1 VTTTPPETPPE
12 PTGPEPKASPSQS
25 SAASAPSQSSAASA
39 SSGFPPS
46 GSSPSGFPP
55 SGSSPSGSPPSGSPP
70 SGSPG
75 ASSDSSSRS
84 KQPSLAPGAALLV
97 LAGVLIVIV
106 LIKPDMPDWLRT
118 TIAILAVVVVI
129 GLLAYAFVVFRET
142 TRGGSR

>member
-1 VTTTPPETPPE
+1 MTTTPPETPPE

-46 GSSPSGFPP
+46 GSSPSG
-55 SGSSPSGSPPSGSPP
+55 SPPSGSTPSGSTP

-75 ASSDSSSRS
+75 ASSESSSRS

-106 LIKPDMPDWLRT
+106 LVKPDMPDWLRT

>member
-46 GSSPSGFPP
+46 GSSPSG
-55 SGSSPSGSPPSGSPP
+55 SPPSGSTP

-75 ASSDSSSRS
+75 ASSESSSRS

-106 LIKPDMPDWLRT
+106 LVKPDMPDWLRT

>member
-1 VTTTPPETPPE
+1 MSDESPPETPPE

-39 SSGFPPS
+39 SSGFL
-46 GSSPSGFPP
+46 P
-55 SGSSPSGSPPSGSPP
+55 SGSSPSGSPPSGSTP

-75 ASSDSSSRS
+75 ASSESSSRS

-106 LIKPDMPDWLRT
+106 LVKPDMPDWLRT

>member
-39 SSGFPPS
+39 SSGFL
-46 GSSPSGFPP
+46 P
-55 SGSSPSGSPPSGSPP
+55 SGSSPSGSPPSGSTP

-75 ASSDSSSRS
+75 ASSESSSRS

-106 LIKPDMPDWLRT
+106 LVKPDMPDWLRT

>member
-1 VTTTPPETPPE
+1 MTTTPPE
-12 PTGPEPKASPSQS
+12 PTGADPEP
-25 SAASAPSQSSAASA
+25 SAASESSAPESSA
-39 SSGFPPS
+39 SE
-46 GSSPSGFPP
+46 SS
-55 SGSSPSGSPPSGSPP
+55 
-70 SGSPG
+70 
-75 ASSDSSSRS
+75 ARS

>member
-1 VTTTPPETPPE
+1 MTTTPPE
-12 PTGPEPKASPSQS
+12 PTGADPDPSAASESSASES
-25 SAASAPSQSSAASA
+25 SAAE
-39 SSGFPPS
+39 
-46 GSSPSGFPP
+46 SP
-55 SGSSPSGSPPSGSPP
+55 
-70 SGSPG
+70 
-75 ASSDSSSRS
+75 ARS

>member
-1 VTTTPPETPPE
+1 MTTTPPETPPE

-39 SSGFPPS
+39 SSGI
-46 GSSPSGFPP
+46 PP
-55 SGSSPSGSPPSGSPP
+55 SGSSPSGSPPSGSP
-70 SGSPG
+70 G
-75 ASSDSSSRS
+75 ASSESSSRS

>member
-1 VTTTPPETPPE
+1 MTTTPPETPPE

-25 SAASAPSQSSAASA
+25 SAAPA
-39 SSGFPPS
+39 SSGSPSS
-46 GSSPSGFPP
+46 GSSP
-55 SGSSPSGSPPSGSPP
+55 SGSSPSGSP
-70 SGSPG
+70 G
-75 ASSDSSSRS
+75 ASSESSSRS

-106 LIKPDMPDWLRT
+106 LVKPDMPDWLRT

>member
-1 VTTTPPETPPE
+1 MTTTPPETPPE
-12 PTGPEPKASPSQS
+12 PTGPEPEASPSQS

-46 GSSPSGFPP
+46 GSSPSG
-55 SGSSPSGSPPSGSPP
+55 
-70 SGSPG
+70 SPG
-75 ASSDSSSRS
+75 ASSESSSRS

-106 LIKPDMPDWLRT
+106 LVKPDMPDWLRT

>member
-1 VTTTPPETPPE
+1 MTTTPPETPPE
-12 PTGPEPKASPSQS
+12 PTGPEPEASPSQS

-46 GSSPSGFPP
+46 GSS
-55 SGSSPSGSPPSGSPP
+55 P

>member
-1 VTTTPPETPPE
+1 MTTTPPETPPE

-46 GSSPSGFPP
+46 GSSPSG
-55 SGSSPSGSPPSGSPP
+55 SPPSGSTP

-75 ASSDSSSRS
+75 ASSESSSRS

-106 LIKPDMPDWLRT
+106 LVKPDMPDWLRT
-118 TIAILAVVVVI
+118 TVAILAVVVVI

>member
-1 VTTTPPETPPE
+1 MTTTPPETPPE

-39 SSGFPPS
+39 SSGFL
-46 GSSPSGFPP
+46 P
-55 SGSSPSGSPPSGSPP
+55 SGSSPSGSPPSGSTP

-75 ASSDSSSRS
+75 ASSESSSRS

-106 LIKPDMPDWLRT
+106 LVKPDMPDWLRT

>member
-1 VTTTPPETPPE
+1 MTTTPPETPPE

-46 GSSPSGFPP
+46 GSSPSG
-55 SGSSPSGSPPSGSPP
+55 SPPSGSTP

-75 ASSDSSSRS
+75 ASSESSSRS

-106 LIKPDMPDWLRT
+106 LVKPDMPDWLRT

-129 GLLAYAFVVFRET
+129 GLLAYAFVAFRET

>member
-1 VTTTPPETPPE
+1 MTTTPPETPPE

-39 SSGFPPS
+39 SSGFPP
-46 GSSPSGFPP
+46 P
-55 SGSSPSGSPPSGSPP
+55 GSSPSGSPPSGSPP

-75 ASSDSSSRS
+75 ASSESSSRS

-106 LIKPDMPDWLRT
+106 LVKPDMPDWLRT

>member
-1 VTTTPPETPPE
+1 VTTTPPE
-12 PTGPEPKASPSQS
+12 PTGADPDPAASES
-25 SAASAPSQSSAASA
+25 SASESSA
-39 SSGFPPS
+39 
-46 GSSPSGFPP
+46 
-55 SGSSPSGSPPSGSPP
+55 
-70 SGSPG
+70 
-75 ASSDSSSRS
+75 RS

-106 LIKPDMPDWLRT
+106 LVKPDMPDWLRT

>member
-1 VTTTPPETPPE
+1 MTTTPPETPPE

-46 GSSPSGFPP
+46 GSSPSG
-55 SGSSPSGSPPSGSPP
+55 SPPSGSTP

-75 ASSDSSSRS
+75 ASSESSSRS

-106 LIKPDMPDWLRT
+106 LVKPDMPDWLRT

>member
-1 VTTTPPETPPE
+1 VTTTPPEPTGADPDPPASDPPAPE
-12 PTGPEPKASPSQS
+12 P
-25 SAASAPSQSSAASA
+25 SAASDPSESSA
-39 SSGFPPS
+39 
-46 GSSPSGFPP
+46 
-55 SGSSPSGSPPSGSPP
+55 
-70 SGSPG
+70 
-75 ASSDSSSRS
+75 RS

>member
-1 VTTTPPETPPE
+1 MTTTPPETPPE

-25 SAASAPSQSSAASA
+25 SAAPA
-39 SSGFPPS
+39 SSGSSSS
-46 GSSPSGFPP
+46 GSSS
-55 SGSSPSGSPPSGSPP
+55 SGSPSSGSPP

-75 ASSDSSSRS
+75 ASPESSSRS

-106 LIKPDMPDWLRT
+106 LVKPDMPDWLRT

>member
-25 SAASAPSQSSAASA
+25 SAAPA
-39 SSGFPPS
+39 SSG
-46 GSSPSGFPP
+46 SPS
-55 SGSSPSGSPPSGSPP
+55 SGSSPSGSP
-70 SGSPG
+70 G
-75 ASSDSSSRS
+75 ASSESSSRS

-106 LIKPDMPDWLRT
+106 LVKPDMPDWLRT